1 MDAIARA
8 WSKAVRTALPGPWG
22 FGTVAREVVGALL
35 LGGLAVLIEVA
46 SRSGLALLMGPAVA
60 VLFLLRRGLPA
71 TVLVLTAAASG
82 LGGGPLLLMVCA
94 GWSAGARVRR
104 VAVLVGSFA
113 VGWVLTTVLGV
124 AKDAGELP
132 VKLIVGFSLGG
143 YLLFAVLPALWGRY
157 RAQRREL
164 MDALHERNEQL
175 LRERAM
181 VAHQARLRERH
192 RIAQDMHDSLGHQL
206 ALISVHTGALEV
218 DRTLTD
224 RQREAV
230 GVLRLAAVTAMRELR
245 EVVGVLHDESTAVP
259 SAPGAAAAV
268 VESPAAG
275 AGAGGA
281 GTGGVDGIDGLVAS
295 SRAAGTE
302 VALVRDGERRAL
314 TASAGH
320 AAYRVVQEALTN
332 AHKHAPGAPIT
343 VALRYEPDALVVEV
357 VNPAAPE
364 PVGVRSDGAPA
375 VSGGQGLTGLRERA
389 RLVGGMVH
397 AGPTVE
403 AGFRLA
409 AVLPYAG
416 AEPNAGAG
424 SAAAGA
430 GADGAPGA
438 RAVPGGPGA
447 LGASGAEAVPAWALE
462 GLPPVAA
469 APAKRRSPALGCAV
483 GGAVVALTVLG
494 LLVWGLVGFIRSAEN
509 STVGRPVFE
518 AVRVGDPE
526 EEVKRRLPS
535 GSDFFTQN
543 LRGTGPTPPVGSV
556 CRYFLS
562 DDSSGGWDDQNAV
575 RFCFKDGVL
584 VDKQRYRV
592 NQ

>member
-1 MDAIARA
+1 MDVIARA
-8 WSKAVRTALPGPWG
+8 WSKAVRTALPGPWRAG
-22 FGTVAREVVGALL
+22 AVIREAVGALL
-35 LGGLAVLIEVA
+35 LGGLALLIEVA
-46 SRSGLALLMGPAVA
+46 SRSGLALAMGSAV
-60 VLFLLRRGLPA
+60 VLLFLLRRGLPA
-71 TVLVLTAAASG
+71 TVLVLTSVACG
-82 LGGGPLLLMVCA
+82 FGGGPLPLLICA

-104 VAVLVGSFA
+104 VAVLAGSFTG
-113 VGWVLTTVLGV
+113 GWTLMTLFGVL
-124 AKDAGELP
+124 KDAGQVP

-143 YLLFAVLPALWGRY
+143 FLLLAVLPALWGRY
-157 RAQRREL
+157 RAQRRAL
-164 MDALHERNEQL
+164 MDALSERNEQL

-245 EVVGVLHDESTAVP
+245 EVVGVLHDESSMAP
-259 SAPGAAAAV
+259 SAPVAGAG
-268 VESPAAG
+268 AAG
-275 AGAGGA
+275 AGPVVVA
-281 GTGGVDGIDGLVAS
+281 GGVDGIDGLVAS
-295 SRAAGTE
+295 SRAAGT
-302 VALVRDGERRAL
+302 VVSLARDGERRAL
-314 TASAGH
+314 SASAGH

-364 PVGVRSDGAPA
+364 PVGARPGGAVAA

-397 AGPTVE
+397 AGPTTE

-409 AVLPYAG
+409 AVLPYEG
-416 AEPNAGAG
+416 AETPAGAG
-424 SAAAGA
+424 SVTTDA
-430 GADGAPGA
+430 GADGARETDGA
-438 RAVPGGPGA
+438 WETGGAGGTDVAWGVRGA
-447 LGASGAEAVPAWALE
+447 LDGAPLVGPA
-462 GLPPVAA
+462 PSR
-469 APAKRRSPALGCAV
+469 RRSPAIGCAI
-483 GGAVVALTVLG
+483 GGIAVLLVLLG
-494 LLVWGLVGFIRSAEN
+494 LLIWGVVGFVRSAQD
-509 STVGRPVFE
+509 STVRRTVYE
-518 AVRVGDPE
+518 EVRLGTPE
-526 EEVKRRLPS
+526 EEMERLLPP

-543 LRGTGPTPPVGSV
+543 LRGTGPTPPTGSV

-562 DDSSGGWDDQNAV
+562 DHQSGGGWNEDTAI

-584 VDKQRYRV
+584 VDKQLY
-592 NQ
+592 QAKQ

>member
-22 FGTVAREVVGALL
+22 FGTVLREGVGALL

-46 SRSGLALLMGPAVA
+46 SRSGLALMMGPAVA

-157 RAQRREL
+157 RAQRLEL

-259 SAPGAAAAV
+259 SAPGAAAV

-357 VNPAAPE
+357 VNPAAPV
-364 PVGVRSDGAPA
+364 PVGVRSGGAPA

-397 AGPTVE
+397 AGPTTE

-438 RAVPGGPGA
+438 
-447 LGASGAEAVPAWALE
+447 LGAPGAEAVPAWALD
-462 GLPPVAA
+462 GVPPVAA

-483 GGAVVALTVLG
+483 GGAVVLLAVLG
-494 LLVWGLVGFIRSAEN
+494 LLVWGIAGFIRSAEN
-509 STVGRPVFE
+509 ATVDRPVFE

-526 EEVKRRLPS
+526 EEVKRKLPS

-562 DDSSGGWDDQNAV
+562 DDSTGGWDDQNAV

-584 VDKQRYRV
+584 VDKQHYRV